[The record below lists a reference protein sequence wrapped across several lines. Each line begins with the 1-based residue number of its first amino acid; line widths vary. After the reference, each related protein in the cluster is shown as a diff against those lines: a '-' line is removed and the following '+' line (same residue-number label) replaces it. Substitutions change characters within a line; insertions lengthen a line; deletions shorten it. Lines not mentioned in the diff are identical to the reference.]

1 MAAQN
6 EPPLDEIQWRHP
18 QSVQQMQGIHSN
30 SVLFYFAQSP
40 FFDPT
45 SNNAVLANQA
55 MFNPA
60 MFHLIQTREA
70 FEGRLREMSGLEFI
84 VAQEPAETAPG
95 TGTGVWVIRKQT
107 RRKRD
112 PEDEIIVHAAY
123 YIVGENIYMAPTLAQ
138 VLSFRMVCSASA
150 NGSRQP
156 GLGRQGVLIP
166 FGQTT
171 ISSALNKCFP
181 AADEARVWS
190 PSQGHVYKMA
200 QITTN
205 PRPRNAAESKETTPK
220 PDGKAAPNKTTGA
233 PEPKRPDPILSTFDL
248 VRHAEHS
255 MLVHMQSGGDY
266 EDENPITGKPGAFN
280 LSKTGRTDKL
290 QVPGITALN
299 TSFKSTSIL
308 DLGGKKTKD
317 GSSKTGDKT
326 PKTPTSGTSKL
337 KRKKSKTGQ
346 TPTSS

>member
-1 MAAQN
+1 MASQS

-18 QSVQQMQGIHSN
+18 QSAQQMQGIHSN

-70 FEGRLREMSGLEFI
+70 FEGRLRDMSGLEFI

-112 PEDEIIVHAAY
+112 PEDEIIVHATY

-138 VLSFRMVCSASA
+138 VLSFRMA
-150 NGSRQP
+150 
-156 GLGRQGVLIP
+156 
-166 FGQTT
+166 T
-171 ISSALNKCFP
+171 ISSSLNKCFP
-181 AADEARVWS
+181 AADEARTWT
-190 PSQGHVYKMA
+190 PSQGHIYKMSQA
-200 QITTN
+200 TPN
-205 PRPRNAAESKETTPK
+205 SRPRNAVESKETTPRPDETAAANKNTSTSQLKK
-220 PDGKAAPNKTTGA
+220 PDAV
-233 PEPKRPDPILSTFDL
+233 LSSFDL

-255 MLVHMQSGGDY
+255 MLVHLQSGGDY
-266 EDENPITGKPGAFN
+266 ENENPITGKPGAFN

-299 TSFKSTSIL
+299 TTFKSTSIL
-308 DLGGKKTKD
+308 DLGVKKAKD
-317 GSSKTGDKT
+317 GNSKAGDKT

>member
-138 VLSFRMVCSASA
+138 VLSFRM
-150 NGSRQP
+150 
-156 GLGRQGVLIP
+156 
-166 FGQTT
+166 TT

>member
-112 PEDEIIVHAAY
+112 PEDEIIVHATY

-138 VLSFRMVCSASA
+138 VLSFR
-150 NGSRQP
+150 
-156 GLGRQGVLIP
+156 L
-166 FGQTT
+166 TT

-181 AADEARVWS
+181 AADEASVWS
-190 PSQGHVYKMA
+190 PSRGHTYKIA
-200 QITTN
+200 APTSN
-205 PRPRNAAESKETTPK
+205 NSRPRNTAESKETTPK
-220 PDGKAAPNKTTGA
+220 PDGKLSTSRATSTVD
-233 PEPKRPDPILSTFDL
+233 PKRSDPTLSTSDL
-248 VRHAEHS
+248 ARHAEHS
-255 MLVHMQSGGDY
+255 MMIHMQSGGDY

-299 TSFKSTSIL
+299 MSFKSTSIL
-308 DLGGKKTKD
+308 DIGGKKTKD
-317 GSSKTGDKT
+317 GSAKAGDKT

-337 KRKKSKTGQ
+337 KRKRSKTGQ

>member
-18 QSVQQMQGIHSN
+18 QSAQQMQGIHSN

-112 PEDEIIVHAAY
+112 PEDEITIHSTY

-138 VLSFRMVCSASA
+138 VLSFRM
-150 NGSRQP
+150 
-156 GLGRQGVLIP
+156 
-166 FGQTT
+166 TT
-171 ISSALNKCFP
+171 ITSALNKCFP
-181 AADEARVWS
+181 AADEASVWS
-190 PSQGHVYKMA
+190 PSRGHIYKVA
-200 QITTN
+200 TPTGN
-205 PRPRNAAESKETTPK
+205 LRPRNPAESKETTPRPEAK
-220 PDGKAAPNKTTGA
+220 PAGNRTASGA
-233 PEPKRPDPILSTFDL
+233 DPKRSDPDLSASDL

-255 MLVHMQSGGDY
+255 MLIHMQSGGDY

-299 TSFKSTSIL
+299 TSFKSASIL
-308 DLGGKKTKD
+308 DIGGKKTKD
-317 GSSKTGDKT
+317 GNAKAGDKT

-337 KRKKSKTGQ
+337 KRKRSKSGQ
-346 TPTSS
+346 TPTAS

>member
-1 MAAQN
+1 MASQN

-40 FFDPT
+40 FFDQT

-112 PEDEIIVHAAY
+112 PEDEIIVHATY

-138 VLSFRMVCSASA
+138 VLSFRM
-150 NGSRQP
+150 
-156 GLGRQGVLIP
+156 
-166 FGQTT
+166 TT
-171 ISSALNKCFP
+171 ISSSLNKCFP
-181 AADEARVWS
+181 AADEARIWS
-190 PSQGHVYKMA
+190 PSQGHMYKMA
-200 QITTN
+200 PTTTN
-205 PRPRNAAESKETTPK
+205 PRPRNAAESKETTPR
-220 PDGKAAPNKTTGA
+220 PDGKSIPNKATGA
-233 PEPKRPDPILSTFDL
+233 HEPKRPDPVLSTFDL

-255 MLVHMQSGGDY
+255 MMVHMQSGGDY

-299 TSFKSTSIL
+299 TSFKSASIL

-337 KRKKSKTGQ
+337 RRKKSKTGQ

>member
-18 QSVQQMQGIHSN
+18 QSAQQMQGIHSN

-112 PEDEIIVHAAY
+112 PEDEIIVHATY

-138 VLSFRMVCSASA
+138 VLSFRMVSCARPD
-150 NGSRQP
+150 GSQQTEFRQY
-156 GLGRQGVLIP
+156 VLIP
-166 FGQTT
+166 IGQTN

-181 AADEARVWS
+181 MADEARIWS

-200 QITTN
+200 QTTN
-205 PRPRNAAESKETTPK
+205 PRPRNATESKETTPR
-220 PDGKAAPNKTTGA
+220 PDGKAASNRATGA
-233 PEPKRPDPILSTFDL
+233 PDPKRPDPVLSTFDL

-255 MLVHMQSGGDY
+255 MLVHLQSGGDY

-317 GSSKTGDKT
+317 ASSKAGDKT

>member
-18 QSVQQMQGIHSN
+18 QSAQQMQGIHSN

-45 SNNAVLANQA
+45 SNNAVLASQA

-60 MFHLIQTREA
+60 MFHLVQTREA

-112 PEDEIIVHAAY
+112 PEDEITVHTTY

-138 VLSFRMVCSASA
+138 ILSFRM
-150 NGSRQP
+150 
-156 GLGRQGVLIP
+156 
-166 FGQTT
+166 TT
-171 ISSALNKCFP
+171 ISSSLNKCFP

-190 PSQGHVYKMA
+190 PSQGHVYKLA
-200 QITTN
+200 QTSTN
-205 PRPRNAAESKETTPK
+205 PRPRNTVESKATTPR
-220 PDGKAAPNKTTGA
+220 PDGSAVPSKATGA
-233 PEPKRPDPILSTFDL
+233 PSPKRPDPVLSTFDL

-255 MLVHMQSGGDY
+255 ILIHMQSGGDY

-299 TSFKSTSIL
+299 TTFKSTSIL

-317 GSSKTGDKT
+317 GSAKAGDKP

>member
-1 MAAQN
+1 
-6 EPPLDEIQWRHP
+6 
-18 QSVQQMQGIHSN
+18 
-30 SVLFYFAQSP
+30 
-40 FFDPT
+40 
-45 SNNAVLANQA
+45 
-55 MFNPA
+55 
-60 MFHLIQTREA
+60 
-70 FEGRLREMSGLEFI
+70 
-84 VAQEPAETAPG
+84 
-95 TGTGVWVIRKQT
+95 
-107 RRKRD
+107 
-112 PEDEIIVHAAY
+112 
-123 YIVGENIYMAPTLAQ
+123 MAPTLAQ

>member
-1 MAAQN
+1 MKNMASQN

-18 QSVQQMQGIHSN
+18 QWAQEMQGIHSN

-55 MFNPA
+55 IHNPT
-60 MFHLIQTREA
+60 MYHLIQTREA

-112 PEDEIIVHAAY
+112 PEDEIIVHSTY

-138 VLSFRMVCSASA
+138 VLSFRV
-150 NGSRQP
+150 
-156 GLGRQGVLIP
+156 
-166 FGQTT
+166 TT
-171 ISSALNKCFP
+171 ITSALNKCFP

-190 PSQGHVYKMA
+190 PSRGHVYKIA
-200 QITTN
+200 QTTTN
-205 PRPRNAAESKETTPK
+205 TRPRNIAGSKETTPR
-220 PDGKAAPNKTTGA
+220 PDGKAPLNNNKGINAHET
-233 PEPKRPDPILSTFDL
+233 KRSDPVLSKFDL
-248 VRHAEHS
+248 LWHAEQS
-255 MLVHMQSGGDY
+255 MSVQMQCGGDY

-299 TSFKSTSIL
+299 TSSSIL
-308 DLGGKKTKD
+308 DLGGKKSKD
-317 GSSKTGDKT
+317 GPTKAGDKT

-337 KRKKSKTGQ
+337 KRKRSKTGQ
-346 TPTSS
+346 TPVSS